1 MEVIH
6 SAIPHRAPFL
16 FVDRILDRTEKEIH
30 AEWTVRPDA
39 PFFEGH
45 YPAHPIV
52 PGVLLCESVFQAGA
66 ILCSHDARDRVPEGS
81 VPVLTKIGDA
91 RFKHVVRPGETLAI
105 HVTLDERVGAARF
118 MTGRVQSG
126 GRTVLRVNF
135 VVALAPLAEHDDEHG
150 SLDADHPGAHPKV
163 TTG

>member
-1 MEVIH
+1 MESIH
-6 SAIPHRAPFL
+6 AAIPHRDPFL
-16 FVDRILDRTEKEIH
+16 FVDRILERTEKEIH
-30 AEWTVRPDA
+30 AEWTVRADA

-66 ILCSHDARDRVPEGS
+66 ILCAHDKQDKSPEGS

-105 HVTLDERVGAARF
+105 HVTLDERIGSTRF
-118 MTGRVQSG
+118 MTGRVQSA
-126 GRTVLRVNF
+126 GRTVLRVTF
-135 VVALAPLAEHDDEHG
+135 VVTLAPLAEHDAGHHEID
-150 SLDADHPGAHPKV
+150 SAAANKPTVKL
-163 TTG
+163 

>member
-1 MEVIH
+1 MESIH
-6 SAIPHRAPFL
+6 SAIPHREPFL
-16 FVDRILDRTEKEIH
+16 FIDKILDRNEKEIH
-30 AEWTVRPDA
+30 AEWTVRADA

-66 ILCSHDARDRVPEGS
+66 ILCSHDAKDRVPEGS

-91 RFKHVVRPGETLAI
+91 RFKHVVRPGETLSI

-118 MTGRVQSG
+118 MTGRVQSA
-126 GRTVLRVNF
+126 GRTVLRVTF
-135 VVALAPLAEHDDEHG
+135 VVALAPLDEHDKGHEN
-150 SLDADHPGAHPKV
+150 LDLERMAPTPKV
-163 TTG
+163 KLG

>member
-1 MEVIH
+1 MESIH
-6 SAIPHRAPFL
+6 SAIPHREPFL
-16 FVDRILDRTEKEIH
+16 FIDRILSRTDKDIH
-30 AEWTVRPDA
+30 AEWTVRQDA

-66 ILCSHDARDRVPEGS
+66 ILCAHDARDRVPEGS

-91 RFKHVVRPGETLAI
+91 RFKHVVRPGEKLSI

-118 MTGRVQSG
+118 MTGRVQSA
-126 GRTVLRVNF
+126 GRTVLRVAF
-135 VVALAPLAEHDDEHG
+135 VVALAPLSEHDLEHG
-150 SLDADHPGAHPKV
+150 SLDRESGGAAPKV
-163 TTG
+163 